1 MYGPSNRL
9 RAIWAHVMYL
19 SVGAGPFLE
28 MIRGVLA
35 WEREREREKK
45 REIERVRERE
55 WEIYRERISERD
67 RER

>member
-28 MIRGVLA
+28 MMRGVLA
-35 WEREREREKK
+35 WEREEEK

-55 WEIYRERISERD
+55 WEIEREKN
-67 RER
+67 REN